1 MANPVVGSTVNMP
14 PQSMPALQGMQF
26 ASPWYI
32 LFRALFQRTGGGSG
46 IPVLPVAL
54 VTAVNTSA
62 MTPLMPGVNFVKAQG
77 GSVQMPPQMAAGQY
91 LVVVNV
97 TRSAELDVW
106 PAAGVTINGAPA
118 PYKMNSGGA
127 LAAPTTQIFWFQDAN
142 TCYSTTL
149 G

>member
-14 PQSMPALQGMQF
+14 PQSSPALADAQF

-46 IPVLPVAL
+46 IPTLPVAL
-54 VTAVNTSA
+54 VTAPNVA
-62 MTPLMPGVNFVKAQG
+62 ARALLMPGVNFVKAQG

-97 TRSAELDVW
+97 ARSAELDVW
-106 PAAGVTINGAPA
+106 PAAGVTINGAA
-118 PYKMNSGGA
+118 GPYRMNSGGA
-127 LAAPTTQIFWFQDAN
+127 LAVPTTQIFWFQDAS

>member
-14 PQSMPALQGMQF
+14 PQSSPALAGAQF

-54 VTAVNTSA
+54 VTAVNTTA
-62 MTPLMPGVNFVKAQG
+62 MTPLMPGVNFVTANG

-91 LVVVNV
+91 LVVVN
-97 TRSAELDVW
+97 TTSSTELDVW
-106 PAAGVTINGAPA
+106 PAAGVTINGSAG
-118 PYKMNSGGA
+118 PYKMNSGGGIP
-127 LAAPTTQIFWFQDAN
+127 LPTTQIFWFQDAS